1 MEPTPAQKAYLEQ
14 TNVAILATTGPGSR
28 AHAMP
33 VWYVYEDGQIIVGA
47 GANSQK
53 RRNIDRNGQATLVID
68 RREPPYRALMVQG
81 TAEVG
86 PAAPQE
92 LRLKIATRYLGERRG
107 REYVEETAGGDSI
120 TIRITPQ
127 RFIEYGSPSE

>member
-1 MEPTPAQKAYLEQ
+1 MEPTSAQRAYLEE

-86 PAAPQE
+86 PAAPPE
-92 LRLKIATRYLGERRG
+92 LRLRIAARYLGERRA

-120 TIRITPQ
+120 SIRITPR
-127 RFIEYGSPSE
+127 RFIEYGGD

>member
-1 MEPTPAQKAYLEQ
+1 MEPTPAQKAYLEE

-33 VWYVYEDGQIIVGA
+33 VWYVYEDGQIILGA

-86 PAAPQE
+86 PAAPSE
-92 LRLKIATRYLGERRG
+92 LRLRIATRYLGEQRG

-127 RFIEYGSPSE
+127 RFVEYGTLE